1 MSKGVNPITPEEK
14 DRIDKVKKKNENMEQ
29 FFVEKRTQWNKSSE
43 EIYNIVSI
51 DLSATSSAKEV
62 FEAQAKALTLRQ
74 QISDTINYFINKR
87 SSENSNLKALIQE
100 KTVYYLIGFPVK
112 ASAGQM
118 SALIDGHIAENERTI
133 QIIDSYIDFLRD
145 TSKNLESFGFSIKNR
160 IELMNYLGK

>member
-1 MSKGVNPITPEEK
+1 MSKTINPITQEEK

-29 FFVEKRTQWNKSSE
+29 FFVEKRAQWNKSSE
-43 EIYNIVSI
+43 EIYTIVSI

-87 SSENSNLKALIQE
+87 SSESSNLKALIQE

-112 ASAGQM
+112 ASAGSSKGTDFLVIM
-118 SALIDGHIAENERTI
+118 LLVLSIFVLVGLGMYARKIFNER
-133 QIIDSYIDFLRD
+133 
-145 TSKNLESFGFSIKNR
+145 
-160 IELMNYLGK
+160 